1 MLTLPWCPRN
11 HSGAQVLARPASGT
25 VWLRTNVQLTR
36 SVQRAKPIVLPVQ
49 LVV

>member
-1 MLTLPWCPRN
+1 ML
-11 HSGAQVLARPASGT
+11 ASGI

-36 SVQRAKPIVLPVQ
+36 SVLRAKPIVLPFQ